1 MIHSNQESKDRVRYG
16 TTNID
21 YYIKRSRR
29 IKTSELI
36 VDSNRIEVRTP
47 LNKTIEDTRNIIR
60 DKAEWI
66 LRKQKEFKNSIPEI
80 MEPTFDENS
89 TLPYLGKNYPLRI
102 SKNQSKNNFVF
113 ADDHFLVDISIRELD
128 ENARS
133 PIRELYEMWIIKTAY
148 PILKSK
154 VETYSQKL
162 GVNVQR
168 ILIKSNLKSRW
179 ASLTR
184 KGSINFN
191 MNLIKAPQDVID
203 YIVLHEICHLR
214 IRGHSHHYWDLV
226 YRYMPNYQDKIEW
239 LKTNGRML
247 IND

>member
-1 MIHSNQESKDRVRYG
+1 MKNIPMTTNNISSNDPDKVFETDDSNSGSDSNQ
-16 TTNID
+16 
-21 YYIKRSRR
+21 
-29 IKTSELI
+29 TSNAN
-36 VDSNRIEVRTP
+36 SNFFRNLAGYNDIEFF
-47 LNKTIEDTRNIIR
+47 TI
-60 DKAEWI
+60 
-66 LRKQKEFKNSIPEI
+66 
-80 MEPTFDENS
+80 
-89 TLPYLGKNYPLRI
+89 
-102 SKNQSKNNFVF
+102 
-113 ADDHFLVDISIRELD
+113 
-128 ENARS
+128 
-133 PIRELYEMWIIKTAY
+133 
-148 PILKSK
+148 
-154 VETYSQKL
+154 